1 MKQMKGC
8 DQLNYMQSLKV
19 IKFYIQLAL
28 PYSLSTEDSS
38 DHIKTKIPTI
48 ASDFQCFVCGAVFT
62 TDEDRKQHLEK
73 EALGILLASS
83 DQEIETAKSQE
94 AINENRRHY
103 F

>member
-62 TDEDRKQHLEK
+62 TDEDRKQHIEK
-73 EALGILLASS
+73 RFEQSKVCTIINFLYQPDIYGFVF
-83 DQEIETAKSQE
+83 ET
-94 AINENRRHY
+94 